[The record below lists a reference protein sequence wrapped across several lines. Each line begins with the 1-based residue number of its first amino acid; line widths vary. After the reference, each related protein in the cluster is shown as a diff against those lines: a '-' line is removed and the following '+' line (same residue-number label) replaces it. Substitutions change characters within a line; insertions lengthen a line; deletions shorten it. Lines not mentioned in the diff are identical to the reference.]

1 MNSIDLGERFCGT
14 YGVAHPIACAGMG
27 FVASLP
33 ELAIAVAKAGGVP
46 AIGAGIMFADDLE
59 SCIESYRLAAN
70 APLNVSFLTFTFDAE
85 KLALCCA
92 LKPEIVSFHWGHPDR
107 AWIDALHACGIRV
120 WEQVGS
126 IDAAQRAFNDDV
138 DLVIIQG
145 SEAGGHNYGELPLDQ
160 AIFAA
165 RKRLGPAPM
174 LLAAG
179 GISAGG
185 DVARIMSLGADG
197 VMLGSRIVAS
207 VEANAHHDYKAA
219 LVTSTGSD
227 TVRTSI
233 FGREMPFFNPVRVIA
248 NDIVREWHGH
258 ETELPPPGEGM
269 SEIGVVPA
277 SNGLIP
283 IHHLDSIVPTR
294 GVQGDVAN
302 MMLLAGE
309 GIGKIQSIEPV
320 SDIISKIMAD
330 ARAATQPRAM
340 EIK

>member
-1 MNSIDLGERFCGT
+1 MKSIDLGVRFCDA
-14 YGVAHPIACAGMG
+14 YSIAHPIACAGMA

-33 ELAIAVAKAGGVP
+33 ELAIAVANAGGVP
-46 AIGAGIMFADDLE
+46 AIGAGIMSADDLK
-59 SCIESYRLAAN
+59 SGIISYRLAAN
-70 APLNVSFLTFTFDAE
+70 APLNLSFLTFTFDAE

-145 SEAGGHNYGELPLDQ
+145 SEAGGHNYGELPLGQ
-160 AIFAA
+160 AIVAA
-165 RKRLGPAPM
+165 RERLGPAPM

-179 GISAGG
+179 GISDGG

-207 VEANAHHDYKAA
+207 EEANAHHDYKAA

-248 NDIVREWHGH
+248 NDIVHEWHGR
-258 ETELPPPGEGM
+258 EPELPLPGEGM
-269 SEIGVVPA
+269 AKIGALPT
-277 SNGLIP
+277 SNGMMP

-294 GVQGDVAN
+294 GVHGDVSA

-309 GIGKIQSIEPV
+309 RIGKIQSIEPV
-320 SDIISKIMAD
+320 NNIISKIMAE
-330 ARAATQPRAM
+330 ARAATQQRAM
-340 EIK
+340 EKQ